1 MTTEFLIGMF
11 LLASTLVWT
20 PGPNNTLLANSGAR
34 HGLVRTLPHAMGVNL
49 GFAFMVFTICLG
61 LGGIFIEFPLLREIL
76 RYVGAVILLWLS
88 WKIGTSPFEAPHAVK
103 EVKPWGFFQAA
114 AFQWVNP
121 KAWIMAISFAGQLPD
136 VEPFWLPPLAIAA
149 VIFAAGFLSSHG
161 WVLFGVGIQRFL
173 STPLRFRIFSLA
185 MAGLLV
191 LTVIGLLFA
200 DLSVH

>member
-1 MTTEFLIGMF
+1 MTIEFLLGMF
-11 LLASTLVWT
+11 VLASTLVWT

-34 HGLVRTLPHAMGVNL
+34 HGFIRTLRHSMGVNI

-61 LGGIFIEFPLLREIL
+61 LGSVFVKVPLLREVL
-76 RYVGAVILLWLS
+76 RYVGALILLWLS
-88 WKIGTSPFEAPHAVK
+88 WKIGSSKFEPPHAVK
-103 EVKPWGFFQAA
+103 ETKPWGFFHAA

-136 VEPFWLPPLAIAA
+136 EDPFWYPPLVISG
-149 VIFAAGFLSSHG
+149 VIFTAGLFSANG

-173 STPLRFRIFSLA
+173 STPLRFRIFSLF

-200 DLSVH
+200 DLSVD